1 MNSNPDVAS
10 TWKGRV
16 LMQVTAE
23 KTDKPTCLIETLD
36 ELDREK
42 AEPFL
47 KPHEFEII
55 AEVGQGISLPSND
68 KYTVMIKIADY
79 ELRTKDPVMAENN
92 YNRWSMRFKQAT
104 YTAPYQ
110 DIYDIG
116 RVYVYLM
123 SGDKPVCYFKT
134 DIEEFMDPNPQW
146 RWLEMFNDLSVGKVT
161 DPHKAGLMSIKL
173 SIHDKTKDGPINFE
187 QFDAWKKPPAKRLNL
202 KLVRAYIF

>member
-1 MNSNPDVAS
+1 
-10 TWKGRV
+10 
-16 LMQVTAE
+16 
-23 KTDKPTCLIETLD
+23 
-36 ELDREK
+36 
-42 AEPFL
+42 
-47 KPHEFEII
+47 
-55 AEVGQGISLPSND
+55 
-68 KYTVMIKIADY
+68 
-79 ELRTKDPVMAENN
+79 
-92 YNRWSMRFKQAT
+92 
-104 YTAPYQ
+104 
-110 DIYDIG
+110 
-116 RVYVYLM
+116 M